1 MNNISVQELHDL
13 RKSNPAIHIL
23 DVRESEEH
31 AEYNIG
37 GILLP
42 LSKISQF
49 DYDLIEGLQDEAI
62 YVICRSGKR
71 SLQACMLLEQAGFS
85 QLHNVAGGIL
95 AWQDAYPQ

>member
-13 RKSNPAIHIL
+13 RNSNPSIHIL

-31 AEYNIG
+31 AEFNIG

-49 DYDLIEGLQDEAI
+49 DYDLIEGMQEQDI

-71 SLQACMLLEQAGFS
+71 SLQACLLLEQAGFS
-85 QLHNVAGGIL
+85 QVHNVVGGIL
-95 AWQDAYPQ
+95 AWQDTYPQ

>member
-1 MNNISVQELHDL
+1 MNNISVQELQAL
-13 RKSNPAIHIL
+13 RHNNPAIHIL
-23 DVRESEEH
+23 DVRENEEH
-31 AEYNIG
+31 MEYNIG
-37 GILLP
+37 GTLLP

-85 QLHNVAGGIL
+85 QVHNVAGGIL
-95 AWQDAYPQ
+95 AWQEAFPQ

>member
-1 MNNISVQELHDL
+1 MNNISVQELHAL
-13 RKSNPAIHIL
+13 KSSNPAIHIL

-31 AEYNIG
+31 AEFNIG

-49 DYDLIEGLQDEAI
+49 DYDLIEGMQEQDI

-71 SLQACMLLEQAGFS
+71 SVQACMLLEQAGFS
-85 QLHNVAGGIL
+85 QLHNVAGGVL
-95 AWQDAYPQ
+95 AWQEAFPQ